1 MLPAHMRFPICR
13 RYVRTGSIEGMR
25 LDEIAG
31 LRLDARMTSSALRG
45 RLGEP
50 GIIVTVAGVGYRIDT
65 QREAGREGEDGG

>member
-1 MLPAHMRFPICR
+1 
-13 RYVRTGSIEGMR
+13 MR